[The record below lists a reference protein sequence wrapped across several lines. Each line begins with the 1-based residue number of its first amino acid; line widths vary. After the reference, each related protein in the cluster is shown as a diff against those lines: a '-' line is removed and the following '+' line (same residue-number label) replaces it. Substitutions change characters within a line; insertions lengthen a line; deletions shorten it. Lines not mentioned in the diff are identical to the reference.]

1 MKKKILLSCT
11 VVAIV
16 ALAAFNLN
24 FNVNTDSRLSIINL
38 DNIEA
43 LAQNENDQGV
53 SKIVITQTGSSYAC
67 IDGVGYKVVSYNRAC
82 EGEGDFECTPGNYSV
97 YTPSSQGCGG
107 A

>member
-1 MKKKILLSCT
+1 MLLQKPRLAYRDYSGFLRCKKS
-11 VVAIV
+11 
-16 ALAAFNLN
+16 
-24 FNVNTDSRLSIINL
+24 D
-38 DNIEA
+38 EA